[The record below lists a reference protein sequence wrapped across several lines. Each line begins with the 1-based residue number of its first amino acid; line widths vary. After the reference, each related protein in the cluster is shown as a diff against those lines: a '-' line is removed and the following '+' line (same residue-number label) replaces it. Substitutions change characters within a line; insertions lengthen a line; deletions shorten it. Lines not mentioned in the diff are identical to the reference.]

1 MAHIPHIGRIG
12 SLRRKLSPRLRHLSG
27 DGGQSPYQIN
37 GSDKYQAAP
46 RASRVDLATP
56 CASNKLPAA
65 MRKISKPQPGQPFGK
80 MEKSRYTKKNKL
92 AREDYAQSKSGPGA
106 CAGAIRMKK
115 IEGL

>member
-1 MAHIPHIGRIG
+1 
-12 SLRRKLSPRLRHLSG
+12 
-27 DGGQSPYQIN
+27 
-37 GSDKYQAAP
+37 
-46 RASRVDLATP
+46 
-56 CASNKLPAA
+56 

-80 MEKSRYTKKNKL
+80 MEKSRCTKKNKL